1 MSNTYEGQEGLDER
15 SAADREIIRL
25 FAGIQSNDLEAFEA
39 FHKLL
44 APRILAYSLSFTRDI
59 DAAHDL
65 LQTIMLQ
72 VYEHRGRFKEG
83 NLMAWLFTIARN
95 ACRTWQMK
103 SKRFEPLPDGFEMTA
118 TDTAPLDDDEVSII
132 QRAILSLPDEFRTV
146 VVLHYFGDMG
156 VAEIAEAEEISVSLV
171 KMRLFRARKKLAT
184 ILESALDHRY
194 GQSR

>member
-1 MSNTYEGQEGLDER
+1 MSNAYNGHDGLDER

-25 FAGIQSNDLEAFEA
+25 FTGIQNDDPGAFEA
-39 FHKLL
+39 FHNLL

-65 LQTIMLQ
+65 LQTIMMQ
-72 VYEHRGRFKEG
+72 IYEHRARFTEG

-95 ACRTWQMK
+95 TCRTWQVK
-103 SKRFEPLPDGFEMTA
+103 SKRFEPLPDGFDMTS
-118 TDTAPLDDDEVSII
+118 TDTPTLDEDEVSII
-132 QRAILSLPDEFRTV
+132 QKSILSLPDEFRSV

-171 KMRLFRARKKLAT
+171 KMRLFRARKKLAA
-184 ILESALDHRY
+184 ILESALDHRH
-194 GQSR
+194 G